1 MYDSFRDGYNS
12 DSGGGFKKPIY
23 QYTLTGQLV
32 NTFDCLQDAANVVH
46 VDKKTISK
54 ICLSVN
60 QTFDGYL

>member
-1 MYDSFRDGYNS
+1 MYDSFWDGYNS

-32 NTFDCLQDAANVVH
+32 NTFDCLRDAANVVR
-46 VDKKTISK
+46 VDKKAISK

-60 QTFDGYL
+60 QTYDGYL